1 MSETQ
6 PADYT
11 ARSVT
16 LLAKREIRL
25 AGMSTAVVSVSTRDQ
40 GNGTF
45 ATVVEMIS
53 DKSKVVAVGAVL
65 RDSGFEMTA
74 ISHDSAR
81 FVFIPAGRAVEV
93 AKAPMPA
100 VTDHTGWGVIADA
113 AGTVR
118 CVGVHTTR
126 DESEA
131 CATRR
136 GVRPAAAPCCSLWS
150 QGVDCGCADAAA
162 DRLTGFETED
172 DEVEPVDN
180 RSAGNRLVLD
190 NREIGL
196 VLGTSIDPVTGD
208 TNGIDL
214 LIDGSVRTITL
225 MTLNLCDVKAVCGHG
240 YGPNDSCPGCD
251 HDDEMIRHAPD
262 AYRIYITE
270 RVSDKFGALIGLGIL
285 VWHTEDNSCSALLRT
300 GTIVA
305 RHVSHDSAKRALELD
320 HKMRS
325 LPGAY
330 NDNVLFDARK
340 ADQALSRRL
349 GITSVR
355 QARQARSLVRQLIA
369 HGVTT
374 GEAFMLVVEKVKKDD
389 DALTQSMEED
399 LVLPTVS
406 VADLPPF
413 LRDGRPERASAH
425 VADLRGFRPDEVILG
440 PANLWGRRDD
450 CRVLP
455 EIRMTAAE
463 AFETID
469 FSGHAVGNKAS
480 VPDSHA
486 AEAHDR
492 LMWSHVDHAA
502 LLDSLE
508 HTHPVVT
515 DVNDGSA
522 L

>member
-25 AGMSTAVVSVSTRDQ
+25 AGMSDAVVSVSTRDQ

-53 DKSKVVAVGAVL
+53 DKAKVVAVDAVL

-81 FVFIPAGRAVEV
+81 FVFIPASQAV
-93 AKAPMPA
+93 AQPTATMPTL
-100 VTDHTGWGVIADA
+100 TDHTGWGVIADA

-162 DRLTGFETED
+162 DRLTGFKTED

-180 RSAGNRLVLD
+180 RSEGNRLVLD
-190 NREIGL
+190 NTEIGL
-196 VLGTSIDPVTGD
+196 VLGTSINPVTGD

-214 LIDGSVRTITL
+214 LIDGSVRNITL

-251 HDDEMIRHAPD
+251 REDELIRNVVNSNTAPVRRYVGGGI
-262 AYRIYITE
+262 AIE
-270 RVSDKFGALIGLGIL
+270 LGTL
-285 VWHTEDNSCSALLRT
+285 VWEFGSGLFSALNTR
-300 GTIVA
+300 GVIVA
-305 RHVSHDSAKRALELD
+305 RHVSTSSGAERALELD
-320 HKMRS
+320 HKVRS
-325 LPGAY
+325 MPGAY

-340 ADQALSRRL
+340 LDEQAAGYLTERQSQQQIDDTVRLLHSL
-349 GITSVR
+349 GIT
-355 QARQARSLVRQLIA
+355 
-369 HGVTT
+369 T
-374 GEAFMLVVEKVKKDD
+374 
-389 DALTQSMEED
+389 
-399 LVLPTVS
+399 
-406 VADLPPF
+406 
-413 LRDGRPERASAH
+413 
-425 VADLRGFRPDEVILG
+425 
-440 PANLWGRRDD
+440 
-450 CRVLP
+450 
-455 EIRMTAAE
+455 AE
-463 AFETID
+463 AFLSRLEALDLEVDPDARRELLETPVRTPVRLDELIARPAGLE
-469 FSGHAVGNKAS
+469 SAVQRLGRMLRSPVPNNHVTKAY
-480 VPDSHA
+480 
-486 AEAHDR
+486 DR
-492 LMWSHVDHAA
+492 LAWAPVDHAA
-502 LLDSLE
+502 VLDSLE
-508 HTHPVVT
+508 RTHSVVT
-515 DVNDGSA
+515 AVHDGSQ

>member
-1 MSETQ
+1 MFETQ

-25 AGMSTAVVSVSTRDQ
+25 AGMSDVVVSVSTRDQ

-53 DKSKVVAVGAVL
+53 DKAKVAAVGAVL
-65 RDSGFEMTA
+65 RDSGFEMIA

-81 FVFIPAGRAVEV
+81 FVFIPTGRAV
-93 AKAPMPA
+93 AQPTAPMPA
-100 VTDHTGWGVIADA
+100 LTDHTGWGVIADV

-118 CVGVHTTR
+118 CVGVHATR

-131 CATRR
+131 CATWR

-150 QGVDCGCADAAA
+150 RGVDCGCADAAEMTA
-162 DRLTGFETED
+162 TGFETEDD

-180 RSAGNRLVLD
+180 RSEGNRLVLD
-190 NREIGL
+190 NTEIGL
-196 VLGTSIDPVTGD
+196 VLGTSSNPVTGD

-214 LIDGSVRTITL
+214 LIDGSVRNITL
-225 MTLNLCDVKAVCGHG
+225 TTLNLCDVKAVCGHG

-251 HDDEMIRHAPD
+251 HDDEVIRNAPD

-270 RVSDKFGALIGLGIL
+270 RVADKLGALIDLGIL

-320 HKMRS
+320 HKVRS

-330 NDNVLFDARK
+330 NENVIRDL
-340 ADQALSRRL
+340 
-349 GITSVR
+349 VR
-355 QARQARSLVRQLIA
+355 QREIDEQAEVANVRLQHQVGKLVRQLIA

-374 GEAFMLVVEKVKKDD
+374 AEQFILACERVERD
-389 DALTQSMEED
+389 DALTQAMEED
-399 LVLPTVS
+399 LVFPTVS

-492 LMWSHVDHAA
+492 LTWSHVDHAA